1 MSIYNSGGEIMG
13 MSRFPREIDYSRTSH
28 FLFELGSM
36 MTTVFTIFLIIS
48 AIAIGIGFLMGSVP
62 RLGLLAAGIS
72 DLLSLFGVG
81 VLYVSMNVEP

>member
-1 MSIYNSGGEIMG
+1 
-13 MSRFPREIDYSRTSH
+13 
-28 FLFELGSM
+28 M

-72 DLLSLFGVG
+72 GLLSLFGVG
-81 VLYVSMNVEP
+81 VLYISMNVEQ